1 MSSSPD
7 PAPAPQIDGYEYRR
21 VLGVGGFSTVYL
33 YEQLRPR
40 REVAIK
46 VLTSAALTPEGRR
59 RFEVESD
66 LMAALSAHPYI
77 VTIHDAE
84 ITTDG
89 SPYLVM
95 EYYPG
100 ANLGLRART
109 ELIGLAEVL
118 QAGIHIASAV
128 ESAHR
133 TGIVHR
139 DIKPANVLTS
149 RYNRPGLTD
158 FGISTS
164 ASTGEHDEVAMS
176 IPWSP
181 PEAFDPS
188 VTLDARADIYSL
200 GAFIYSLLTGRSP
213 FEILSGDNAADAISE
228 RIVHSEPVPI
238 GRGDVPAGME
248 RLLMQALSK
257 SPQLRP
263 SSALAMAQAL
273 QAVELDLSL
282 PPTQI
287 DVIEEMEA
295 LGSSPSGDHA
305 VDPTRLRVVT
315 LATIALAS
323 DGSPAETIADQTRIY
338 EPEPA
343 ASTVRIQ
350 TRARRKP
357 FVLLGA
363 LGGLLLLLLA
373 GTAIVRSS
381 GSDAEVTP
389 AVTQVTT
396 PAPTP
401 SLTTSPTPS
410 ASVSIQPA
418 PNANGPGNSQNGKG
432 PKGKPA
438 KKPKL
443 R

>member
-1 MSSSPD
+1 M
-7 PAPAPQIDGYEYRR
+7 
-21 VLGVGGFSTVYL
+21 GGFSTVYL

-59 RFEVESD
+59 RFEIESD

-77 VTIHDAE
+77 VTIHDAD

-109 ELIGLAEVL
+109 ERIGLAEVL
-118 QAGIHIASAV
+118 QVGIHIASAV

-133 TGIVHR
+133 IGIVHR

-164 ASTGEHDEVAMS
+164 ASTGEHDEVALS

-188 VTLDARADIYSL
+188 VTLDARADVYSL

-213 FEILSGDNAADAISE
+213 FELLGGDNAAEVIAE
-228 RIVHSEPVPI
+228 RIVHAEPVPI
-238 GRGDVPAGME
+238 GREDVPAGME
-248 RLLMQALSK
+248 RLLMQTLSK

-263 SSALAMAQAL
+263 SSALALAQAL

-282 PPTQI
+282 PPSQI
-287 DVIEEMEA
+287 DVIEEVEA
-295 LGSSPSGDHA
+295 PGSPPSWSAERA

-315 LATIALAS
+315 LAAIALAS
-323 DGSPAETIADQTRIY
+323 DDLPAETLEVQTRIY
-338 EPEPA
+338 EPESA
-343 ASTVRIQ
+343 TATVRIEKHG
-350 TRARRKP
+350 RRKP
-357 FVLLGA
+357 LVLLAA

-373 GTAIVRSS
+373 GTAIIRSS

-389 AVTQVTT
+389 AVTQVST
-396 PAPTP
+396 PTP
-401 SLTTSPTPS
+401 TASLTTSPSPS
-410 ASVSIQPA
+410 APVSSQPA
-418 PNANGPGNSQNGKG
+418 QNANGPGNSQNGKG

-438 KKPKL
+438 KKPRL